1 MFIERYGID
10 TTYTDAEQMLRDVQP
25 EIVAVATN
33 TKHRADLTCLAVHF
47 RPGAPGLRLGGE
59 DGEIVWDK
67 HWRLWKDIE
76 VERVSGGRAEVPWP
90 NPDFNVPYGAIYC
103 FDDVMQCLAGKLDGP
118 KNSGRRVGI
127 ALEVE
132 VALLTVFSSGRNAYR
147 PAPDRSQPGVK
158 LRLVPVRKPFLTP
171 IVTN

>member
-1 MFIERYGID
+1 MPK
-10 TTYTDAEQMLRDVQP
+10 QMLRD

-59 DGEIVWDK
+59 AGEIVWDK

-103 FDDVMQCLAGKLDGP
+103 LDDVMQCLAGKLDEP

-127 ALEVE
+127 APEVE
-132 VALLTVFSSGRNAYR
+132 AALKQSSAQGGTRIDLPLT
-147 PAPDRSQPGVK
+147 DRSLG
-158 LRLVPVRKPFLTP
+158 LNYDWFR
-171 IVTN
+171 